1 MLCSPLWFNLFFLR
15 CNLLDNMSQ
24 PINEAPLPST
34 FRGMNHYH
42 DNAFTIT
49 YFNGKQRLLLQWFH
63 CKLECNPHRSSSLV
77 WASPPSLSAALTALQ
92 SSRCF
97 SLTEFLLWLPLLISG
112 PYSRLNFCSLALDL
126 CAMEGLLLSIFKYLN
141 YEEADTLTQSF
152 IVESQFL

>member
-1 MLCSPLWFNLFFLR
+1 MPCSPLWFNLFFLR

-24 PINEAPLPST
+24 PINEAPLPFT

-42 DNAFTIT
+42 ESAFTIT
-49 YFNGKQRLLLQWFH
+49 YFNGKQWLLLQWSR
-63 CKLECNPHRSSSLV
+63 CKPECSPHRSSSLV

-97 SLTEFLLWLPLLISG
+97 SLTQFLLWLPLLISG
-112 PYSRLNFCSLALDL
+112 PYSRLNFSSIALDL
-126 CAMEGLLLSIFKYLN
+126 CSMEGLLLSIFKYLN
-141 YEEADTLTQSF
+141 YEEVDTLMQSF